1 MADNRTEPRRHEQ
14 PAPRIHRAP
23 AQHGVLPL
31 GLERDLD
38 ERGSVEPGHLAH
50 LQADDL
56 PVVQHL
62 VDREWLDILLARNAP
77 ASAGSWRP
85 GSVFALSQ
93 ASVRKAAR
101 RMLGNAHLA
110 NPPAEVERWNGAG
123 RPAFSFGWYA
133 REAAAGRP
141 AGILLQLAS
150 LKAFA

>member
-1 MADNRTEPRRHEQ
+1 M
-14 PAPRIHRAP
+14 
-23 AQHGVLPL
+23 
-31 GLERDLD
+31 
-38 ERGSVEPGHLAH
+38 
-50 LQADDL
+50 
-56 PVVQHL
+56 

-150 LKAFA
+150 LKAFAAEIDRAGAAGEAPVAAELAGLDGRTGVACGQDGGAYATRGLTLVLGADGGGIITSFASAR